1 MWFGAMML
9 WMLAFW
15 VGVVV
20 LGVWLASL
28 LFPRVPTTSQP
39 APREILDA
47 RYARGELTQGQ
58 YRELFAEL
66 SRDDRRED
74 RRMHG
79 LAIVGG
85 ALILLALFSMG
96 AFGGGGM
103 HGPWSGPGPRP
114 GPSWMPHMGWG
125 RNVGTAPAQGP
136 IAGAKG
142 MAVTLVD
149 FGFRPAEIRI
159 RAGQPINL
167 ELANRGVVVHDLTIP
182 ALGFQAAVQPGR
194 QWTAG
199 LRAPAAGTYE
209 YYCSVPGHREA
220 GMGGRLVVTP

>member
-1 MWFGAMML
+1 MWFGAMMA
-9 WMLAFW
+9 WMVAFW

-20 LGVWLASL
+20 LGAWLASL
-28 LFPRVPTTSQP
+28 LFPRVSATSQP
-39 APREILDA
+39 APREILAA
-47 RYARGELTQGQ
+47 RYARGELTQAQ

-66 SRDDRRED
+66 SRDDRREG

-96 AFGGGGM
+96 AFGGWGM
-103 HGPWSGPGPRP
+103 H

-125 RNVGTAPAQGP
+125 RSVSTPPAQGP
-136 IAGAKG
+136 ITGAKG

-167 ELANRGVVVHDLTIP
+167 ELANRGGVVHDLTIP
-182 ALGFQAAVQPGR
+182 ALGFQAAVEPGL
-194 QWTAG
+194 QSTVG

>member
-1 MWFGAMML
+1 VWFGAMML
-9 WMLAFW
+9 WMVAFW

-39 APREILDA
+39 APREILD
-47 RYARGELTQGQ
+47 
-58 YRELFAEL
+58 
-66 SRDDRRED
+66 DRRD
-74 RRMHG
+74 GRRMHG

-85 ALILLALFSMG
+85 ALILLALLSMG
-96 AFGGGGM
+96 AFAGWGM
-103 HGPWSGPGPRP
+103 HGPWSGP

-125 RNVGTAPAQGP
+125 WRPNVSTVPAPGP
-136 IAGAKG
+136 IAGAKEV
-142 MAVTLVD
+142 AVALVD

-159 RAGQPINL
+159 RVGQSVNL
-167 ELANRGVVVHDLTIP
+167 ELANRGGVVHDLTIP

-194 QWTAG
+194 QSTAG

>member
-1 MWFGAMML
+1 VWFGAMML
-9 WMLAFW
+9 WMVAFW

-39 APREILDA
+39 APREILD
-47 RYARGELTQGQ
+47 
-58 YRELFAEL
+58 
-66 SRDDRRED
+66 DRREG

-96 AFGGGGM
+96 AFGGWGM
-103 HGPWSGPGPRP
+103 HGPSR
-114 GPSWMPHMGWG
+114 MPHMGWG
-125 RNVGTAPAQGP
+125 PNVSTAPAPGP

-159 RAGQPINL
+159 RAGQSVNL
-167 ELANRGVVVHDLTIP
+167 ELANRGGVVHDLTIP
-182 ALGFQAAVQPGR
+182 ALGFQAAVEPGR
-194 QWTAG
+194 QSTAG